1 MSYIEFDKNQL
12 INLEYSLKRE
22 LLRSN
27 RAGAYSSRA
36 IIGCNTRK
44 YHGLLIAPQPGV
56 DNENHVLLSN
66 LDEVVIQHGTGFN
79 LGIHKYPGGVYKP
92 AGHKYIRDFNTEPIP
107 NLLYRVGGVLLRK
120 EMIFA
125 ELHDRIMIRYTLVDA
140 HSPTRLRFNPFLA
153 FRNVHRLSKANFDAN
168 KKYKVVPNGIRMR
181 LYNGYTPLFM
191 QFSKQVEYHHNPEWY
206 YNIEYQ
212 EEMDRGYDY
221 QEDLMVPGFFEAEI
235 KKGESIV
242 FVAGTS
248 EVIPSGIKR
257 SFTAEIKKRTPRNN
271 FENCLANSAQQFI
284 IKRDGKTW
292 VVAGFPWF
300 GRWGRDTFIALPG
313 LTLVNGDHKTCKAV
327 IDSMLADLK
336 GPLFPNIGQGSD
348 SAYNSVDAPL
358 WFFWALQ
365 QYADH
370 TGDKSEVWNTYGK
383 KMKLILE
390 GYRKGTDF
398 DIHMMDNGLI
408 WAGLQGYGLTWM
420 DAVVDGKPVTPR
432 IGMPV
437 EINALWYN
445 AIMFSMELAEAAGDK
460 KFIKHW
466 KDVAEI
472 IPGSFTETFWDKRR
486 GYLADYVG
494 VDGPDWAVRPN
505 QVIAASLPYR
515 AINEETSMG
524 VMGVVKK
531 ELLTP
536 RGLRTL
542 SPKNLNYRG
551 IYQGNQAERDSAYHQ
566 GTVWPWLF
574 GHYAEAY
581 LRLHDNEGIDHIQNL
596 YAGFEQVMTEA
607 GIGSISEVYDG
618 DPPHLPGGSISQ
630 AWSVSELLRTNA
642 LIKKYQKKSDN
653 D

>member
-12 INLEYSLKRE
+12 INLGYSLKRE
-22 LLRSN
+22 LIRSN
-27 RAGAYSSRA
+27 RAGAYSSRT

-44 YHGLLIAPQPGV
+44 YHGLLIAPQPGI

-66 LDEVVIQHGTGFN
+66 LDEVVIQHDAGFN
-79 LGIHKYPGGVYKP
+79 LGIHKYPGGVYNP
-92 AGHKYIRDFNTEPIP
+92 GGHKYIRDFNTEPIP

-120 EMIFA
+120 ELIFA
-125 ELHDRIMIRYTLVDA
+125 ESNDRIMIRYTLEDA
-140 HSPTRLRFNPFLA
+140 NSPTKLRFNPFLA
-153 FRNVHRLSKANFDAN
+153 FRNMHKLSKANFDVN
-168 KKYKVVPNGIRMR
+168 DKYTKVPNGISMRM
-181 LYNGYTPLFM
+181 YNGYTPIFM
-191 QFSKQVEYHHNPEWY
+191 QFSKKVDYHHAPEWY
-206 YNIEYQ
+206 YSIEYQ
-212 EEMDRGYDY
+212 EEMERGYDY
-221 QEDLMVPGFFEAEI
+221 QEDLLVPGFFEAEI

-242 FVAGTS
+242 FCAGTS
-248 EVIPSGIKR
+248 EVNPAGIKR
-257 SFTAEIKKRTPRNN
+257 SFTAEVNKRTPRDN
-271 FENCLANSAQQFI
+271 FENCLINSAQQFI

-313 LTLVNGDHKTCKAV
+313 LTLVSNGAKTCKAV
-327 IDSMLADLK
+327 IDAMVADLK
-336 GPLFPNIGQGSD
+336 GPLFPNIGQGND

-358 WFFWALQ
+358 WFFWTLQ
-365 QYADH
+365 QYAD
-370 TGDKSEVWNTYGK
+370 TTKDKKAVWETYGR
-383 KMKLILE
+383 KMKMVLN

-408 WAGLQGYGLTWM
+408 WAGKPGYALTWM

-432 IGMPV
+432 IGIPV

-445 AIMFSMELAEAAGDK
+445 AIKFSLELAESAGDD
-460 KFIKHW
+460 KFVSQWENI
-466 KDVAEI
+466 AGM
-472 IPGSFTETFWDKRR
+472 IPASFIETFWDEGR

-494 VDGPDWAVRPN
+494 VDGPDWSVRPN

-515 AINEETSMG
+515 AIGEEICKG
-524 VMGVVKK
+524 LVDVVRR

-542 SPKNLNYRG
+542 SPKNINYKG
-551 IYQGNQAERDSAYHQ
+551 IYHGSQSERDRAYHQ

-574 GHYAEAY
+574 GHFAEAY
-581 LRLHDNEGIDHIQNL
+581 LRIHGKSGVEYIKGIYD
-596 YAGFEQVMTEA
+596 GFEEVMTEA

-618 DPPHLPGGSISQ
+618 DPPHLPGGTISQ

-642 LIKKYQKKSDN
+642 LIEKYNRK
-653 D
+653 